1 MKKRK
6 YILVLLALIVPFSV
20 ASATIFSDLETSEA
34 DITAGTVDSKIGWTE
49 ILNDQSIDSSEP
61 VDNPPA
67 IFDLQ
72 GLNPGD
78 QGSALITVDTEAN
91 THWLKLKMNQTGSYG
106 KAYYQLDFAEG
117 DVIEDLSPD
126 NLYGSRKLK
135 AIHDNTF
142 DPDRTVNFGSNCL
155 EDSSIEL
162 VNSENYATAN
172 FTLLEACGSKEY
184 TFASYN
190 KLSGG
195 GWKPDEAA
203 NQSLVDYKTE
213 VFEPGEHSIKIQ
225 LPETPHSSN
234 GVQLEENLNFLIWQD
249 DGDGKYEASE
259 NVIADGTAS
268 EIDEALQQRVLLDS
282 ESGNDFDAFQ
292 PGEAFLGVKWSIDNT
307 CDIAGET
314 KTFDIG
320 FFSSQER
327 NNPEKIDG
335 LFHDSEESSLNT
347 FSVAED
353 ISCENG
359 VCQEFDILS
368 HDSGDEVSL
377 EKETDN
383 GQEDV
388 LYQTEIRNGSIKFDQ
403 TGGDPL
409 GEDGQEESQVFE
421 LEAEDAGNISFRLKA
436 GPDTPEKYDLEE
448 GEPVDVLDG
457 AFTVELVEKEDENG
471 EQQFLVEAVSDD
483 EGGSNSPALS
493 FIEFN
498 FCGEFPEFRG
508 GDKNNNEPGKSPDK
522 GNSPDK
528 NKDKKDK
535 GKKGAGKR

>member
-1 MKKRK
+1 MEKRK
-6 YILVLLALIVPFSV
+6 YAAIIFALIIPFSV

-49 ILNDQSIDSSEP
+49 ILNDQSIDSNEP
-61 VDNPPA
+61 IDNPPA

-72 GLNPGD
+72 GLKPGD
-78 QGSALITVDTEAN
+78 HGSALITVDTEAN
-91 THWLKLKMNQTGSYG
+91 THWLKLRMNQTGSYG

-117 DVIEDLSPD
+117 EVIEDLSQD
-126 NLYGSRKLK
+126 SRYGSRNLK

-142 DPDRTVNFGSNCL
+142 DPNRTVNFGSNCL

-172 FTLLEACGSKEY
+172 FTLLEACEPKKY

-195 GWKPDEAA
+195 GWKPNEAA
-203 NQSLVDYKTE
+203 NQSLVDYETE

-249 DGDGKYEASE
+249 DGDGNYEASE

-268 EIDEALQQRVLLDS
+268 EIDQALQQRVLLDS

-292 PGEAFLGVKWSIDNT
+292 PGEAFLGVKWSIDDT

-368 HDSGDEVSL
+368 HDSEEEVSL
-377 EKETDN
+377 KKETDN

-421 LEAEDAGNISFRLKA
+421 LETEDGENISFRLKT

-448 GEPVDVLDG
+448 GEPVDVLNG

-471 EQQFLVEAVSDD
+471 EQQFMVEVVSDD
-483 EGGSNSPALS
+483 ESGTDSPALS
-493 FIEFN
+493 FIEFK
-498 FCGEFPEFRG
+498 FCGEFPEFSEG
-508 GDKNNNEPGKSPDK
+508 DDKNDKQKGKNENKPDEAE
-522 GNSPDK
+522 
-528 NKDKKDK
+528 DKKSK
-535 GKKGAGKR
+535 GKNGSGER